1 MLRSLFIILSL
12 VFISAK
18 AEAQVTARQCP
29 HSCATEGIPK
39 HMCQDWRR
47 GNVCYVNR
55 VAPNSNHNN
64 SYGQGGYNYG
74 NGNYNYGN
82 NSGFSSNNN
91 NNRGQISS
99 GRCPYSC
106 RTIGAPKSRCRD
118 WAQGGICYVQ
128 TS

>member
-18 AEAQVTARQCP
+18 AEAQVTARHCP

-47 GNVCYVNR
+47 GDVCYVNR
-55 VAPNSNHNN
+55 VAPNSNNN
-64 SYGQGGYNYG
+64 NRYGYN
-74 NGNYNYGN
+74 NGNYNNGN
-82 NSGFSSNNN
+82 YNNGYNPGYSNNN
-91 NNRGQISS
+91 GRGQVSS

-106 RTIGAPKSRCRD
+106 RTLGVSKSRCRD